1 MDKQFQN
8 NAEMSNSAKG
18 KEFEEIAYKY
28 FIERE
33 SIELQKEYKIEIG
46 LEFKKGRKF
55 DLGNSKILVECK
67 RNIWTESGNLPSA
80 KISVWNEAMYYF
92 YLAPNAYKKILFALR
107 DYNQKRNKT
116 LVEYYIEKYNFLI
129 PKNVIFYE
137 YDISNGYCKIYDDKK
152 RKLLLTI
159 QRS

>member
-1 MDKQFQN
+1 MSKQFPN

-28 FIERE
+28 FLEME

-46 LEFKKGRKF
+46 LEFQKGRKF
-55 DLGNSKILVECK
+55 DLGNGKILVECK
-67 RNIWTESGNLPSA
+67 RNIWTESGNIPSA

-92 YLAPNAYKKILFALR
+92 YLAPNGYKKILFALR

-116 LVEYYIEKYNFLI
+116 LVEYYVEKYNFLI
-129 PKNVIFYE
+129 PKDVIFYE
-137 YDISNGYCKIYDDKK
+137 YDPNSGCCKIYDYEK
-152 RKLLLTI
+152 RKLLLTNK
-159 QRS
+159 RS